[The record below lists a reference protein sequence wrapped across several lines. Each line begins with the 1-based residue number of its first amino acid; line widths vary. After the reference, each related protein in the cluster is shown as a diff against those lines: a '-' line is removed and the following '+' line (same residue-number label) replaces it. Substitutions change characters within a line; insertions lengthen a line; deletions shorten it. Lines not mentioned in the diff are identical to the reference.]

1 MGSRWRDGRSVLLV
15 SAGGSDAR
23 TDASGMMAGLPCPGA
38 ATKAAGGSAR
48 AKISRGSRRSS
59 RPASSQI
66 EKNSS
71 AKGKPSSSKKS
82 TACGPAACLQH
93 PRPDYGTVRL
103 TTRVRLEPAS
113 QTATAGARALAPAP
127 LGSYVHVYLQ
137 WRKGCLG
144 KVGPYLALLLAL
156 SVPSC

>member
-1 MGSRWRDGRSVLLV
+1 MGSRRLDGRSVLLV

-23 TDASGMMAGLPCPGA
+23 TEASGMMEGLPCPGA

-71 AKGKPSSSKKS
+71 AV
-82 TACGPAACLQH
+82 TAPWRSMARGGTGAAL
-93 PRPDYGTVRL
+93 GVFE
-103 TTRVRLEPAS
+103 V
-113 QTATAGARALAPAP
+113 GAALRI
-127 LGSYVHVYLQ
+127 G
-137 WRKGCLG
+137 
-144 KVGPYLALLLAL
+144 LA
-156 SVPSC
+156 

>member
-23 TDASGMMAGLPCPGA
+23 TEASGMMAGLPCPGA

-71 AKGKPSSSKKS
+71 AVTSCTAVCDPPGRCVARES
-82 TACGPAACLQH
+82 TAYCTLHKWTHSRDRDPVA
-93 PRPDYGTVRL
+93 
-103 TTRVRLEPAS
+103 TR
-113 QTATAGARALAPAP
+113 
-127 LGSYVHVYLQ
+127 
-137 WRKGCLG
+137 
-144 KVGPYLALLLAL
+144 
-156 SVPSC
+156 SV